1 VPSVIGDAIAV
12 SLVGVLLGPMYPIA
26 MNHAGRVLPGWLLT
40 SSISWIA
47 GFGQVGS
54 VVLPFITGAF
64 SSKFGVKNLQP
75 L

>member
-1 VPSVIGDAIAV
+1 
-12 SLVGVLLGPMYPIA
+12 MYPIA
-26 MNHAGRVLPGWLLT
+26 MNHAGRVLPRWLLT
-40 SSISWIA
+40 GSISWIA

-54 VVLPFITGAF
+54 VVLPFITGVF